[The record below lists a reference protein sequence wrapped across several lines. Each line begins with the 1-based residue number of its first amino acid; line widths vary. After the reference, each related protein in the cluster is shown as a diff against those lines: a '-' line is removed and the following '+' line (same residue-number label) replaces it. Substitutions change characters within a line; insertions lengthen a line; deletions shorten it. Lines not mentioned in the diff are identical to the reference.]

1 MSHATI
7 LFFLSLCIIIL
18 LAILLYQ
25 QFIFRKGIQKNLKEL
40 GDKLEEILDSES
52 SEKIMCFTDNK
63 SLIHFMK
70 QINRLLE
77 QYQKIQVDFHRSELC
92 SKKMLSNI
100 SHDIKTPMTVIL
112 GYLEIMQLNQ
122 NGNNEMLT
130 KVEQKAQNVMEL
142 INQFFTLAKLEAGD
156 TNIPLSKIN
165 LNECCRENVLD
176 FYEILTQKDFEV
188 EIKIPEYPIFIQG
201 NKDALQRILFNLISN
216 TIRYGF
222 EGNYLG
228 VFVYSDQTYAYIDIV
243 DKGKGIE
250 KPFAKTV
257 FNRLFTME
265 DSRNRE
271 IQGNGLGLTIA
282 KQLANQLGGDIL
294 LYSEPSIRTTF
305 TVKFKKI
312 LY

>member
-7 LFFLSLCIIIL
+7 LFFLSFCIIIL
-18 LAILLYQ
+18 IAIIVYQ
-25 QFIFRKGIQKNLKEL
+25 QFMFRKGIQKNLKDI
-40 GDKLEEILDSES
+40 GIKLEEILDSES
-52 SEKIMCFTDNK
+52 KEKIMCFTNNK
-63 SLIHFMK
+63 ALIHLIT
-70 QINRLLE
+70 QINHLLE
-77 QYQKIQVDFHRSELC
+77 QYQKIQVDFHRSEIS

-100 SHDIKTPMTVIL
+100 SHDIKTPLTVIL
-112 GYLEIMQLNQ
+112 GYLEIIQLNQ
-122 NGNNEMLT
+122 NENNEMLK

-156 TNIPLSKIN
+156 TNIELSKIN
-165 LNECCRENVLD
+165 INECCRENVLD
-176 FYEILTQKDFEV
+176 FYEILTQKNFEV
-188 EIKIPEYPIFIQG
+188 EIKIPEQPIFIQG
-201 NKDALQRILFNLISN
+201 NKDALQCILFNLISN

-222 EGNYLG
+222 EGKYLG
-228 VFVYSDQTYAYIDIV
+228 VFIYSDQTYVYIDIV

-250 KPFAKTV
+250 KTFAKTV
-257 FNRLFTME
+257 FDRLFTME

-282 KQLANQLGGDIL
+282 KNLVNQLDGDIFL
-294 LYSEPSIRTTF
+294 CSEPNICTTF